1 MKSQKLTDLK
11 SDSNKKLKDEA
22 AEEEEDENEIEK
34 RGNDKKKQYML
45 SIMGDEDQK
54 IFKK

>member
-1 MKSQKLTDLK
+1 VKNQKLTDLE

-34 RGNDKKKQYML
+34 RGNDKKK
-45 SIMGDEDQK
+45 
-54 IFKK
+54 

>member
-1 MKSQKLTDLK
+1 VKSQKLTDLK

-34 RGNDKKKQYML
+34 RGNDKKK
-45 SIMGDEDQK
+45 
-54 IFKK
+54 

>member
-1 MKSQKLTDLK
+1 MKNQKLTDLE

-34 RGNDKKKQYML
+34 RGNDKKK
-45 SIMGDEDQK
+45 
-54 IFKK
+54 

>member
-1 MKSQKLTDLK
+1 VKNQKLTDLE

-22 AEEEEDENEIEK
+22 AEEDENEIEK

>member
-1 MKSQKLTDLK
+1 MKSQKLTDLE

-34 RGNDKKKQYML
+34 RGNDKKK
-45 SIMGDEDQK
+45 
-54 IFKK
+54 